1 MTFRNIL
8 RKTSFSSIFNVLY
21 KEFYYKDSDDET
33 VNTSVSYRGAIA
45 ELLSLKS
52 REALSKIHLYTTDA
66 KPYIEVC
73 LLDKNGETFA
83 LDLTLWED
91 LIDCEILYS
100 EGDIKQVGKLNQ
112 IHPESISKGQL
123 AYAVAQIYGNHTKA
137 SGAIIKFSY
146 KEKSKT
152 YVVYEVPITWG

>member
-1 MTFRNIL
+1 MYPL
-8 RKTSFSSIFNVLY
+8 KTQYLEAFLLVYYRIF
-21 KEFYYKDSDDET
+21 
-33 VNTSVSYRGAIA
+33 
-45 ELLSLKS
+45 
-52 REALSKIHLYTTDA
+52 
-66 KPYIEVC
+66 
-73 LLDKNGETFA
+73 
-83 LDLTLWED
+83 
-91 LIDCEILYS
+91 LYS

-152 YVVYEVPITWG
+152 DVVYEVPITWG

>member
-33 VNTSVSYRGAIA
+33 VNTSVSYRRAIA

-73 LLDKNGETFA
+73 LVDKNGEAFA

-91 LIDCEILYS
+91 LIDCEITTEKKMSEVDICAHILYEITFYGYS
-100 EGDIKQVGKLNQ
+100 CKQILDERKKLL
-112 IHPESISKGQL
+112 SKKL
-123 AYAVAQIYGNHTKA
+123 
-137 SGAIIKFSY
+137 
-146 KEKSKT
+146 
-152 YVVYEVPITWG
+152 